1 MGYFSQNYADFS
13 QNYANYV
20 AFYLRV
26 DHILLPISSFLIKI
40 WFLSVYN
47 TNVVRPWLKVASFIS
62 RQMHEE
68 TTPKKIQEDPPE
80 GRRGF
85 ASIGLLGR
93 GHSPQSEAHI
103 PQAAITPST
112 ADPIGRKRRRSVAVK
127 PLRRSAD
134 KAGESVPEPPHR
146 TS

>member
-62 RQMHEE
+62 QKTFSFRRLLLTVLPVRTLVHTILNLVNTPTNLRSSFE
-68 TTPKKIQEDPPE
+68 THSTHTCVCVHTVLNLVGSYGAKFSTPV
-80 GRRGF
+80 GNNNGF
-85 ASIGLLGR
+85 
-93 GHSPQSEAHI
+93 
-103 PQAAITPST
+103 
-112 ADPIGRKRRRSVAVK
+112 
-127 PLRRSAD
+127 PLFRFLFIFFI
-134 KAGESVPEPPHR
+134 
-146 TS
+146 